1 MRIELFSR
9 RNMLGAKRWYFRI
22 RAANGQIVA
31 QSEAYTRKVDAQAT
45 AQSIRQNLGT
55 ADVIEV
61 H

>member
-9 RNMLGAKRWYFRI
+9 RNMLGVKRWYFRI
-22 RAANGQIVA
+22 RAANGKIVA
-31 QSEAYTRKVDAQAT
+31 QSEAYTRRTDAQAT